1 MGFRFQV
8 LVSEFQAITKLP
20 FLESVQALLLSVQD
34 SRLSKFLAIS
44 LQQLFMLLDVL
55 ASLIQS
61 QTSLMVVQPDEALS

>member
-8 LVSEFQAITKLP
+8 LVSEFQAITKLR

-44 LQQLFMLLDVL
+44 LQQLLMLLDVL
-55 ASLIQS
+55 VSLTQS

>member
-55 ASLIQS
+55 VSLTQS

>member
-1 MGFRFQV
+1 

>member
-1 MGFRFQV
+1 LGFRFQV

>member
-1 MGFRFQV
+1 LGFRFQV

-55 ASLIQS
+55 VSLTQS